1 MALSQAE
8 SGASVA
14 EIVRKLSVIEQA
26 FYRWKRRFSGWLVAE
41 VRGLKQVEEE
51 NWKLKQTVA
60 DVSLDKNML

>member
-1 MALSQAE
+1 M
-8 SGASVA
+8 A

-26 FYRWKRRFSGWLVAE
+26 FYRWKRKFSGWLVAE